1 MRVSKKGVFM
11 EVVTFQ
17 DLQGSVVDPGRILQ
31 HQGRH
36 PERDDG
42 SAQVPGR
49 GMHCDS
55 TTLTWDSHKLS
66 NKRLCPIWTDSHCR
80 K

>member
-1 MRVSKKGVFM
+1 M

-17 DLQGSVVDPGRILQ
+17 DLQGGVVDPGRILQ

-49 GMHCDS
+49 GMHGDN
-55 TTLTWDSHKLS
+55 TNLPRASHK
-66 NKRLCPIWTDSHCR
+66 
-80 K
+80 

>member
-1 MRVSKKGVFM
+1 M

-17 DLQGSVVDPGRILQ
+17 DLQGSIMDPGRILQ

-36 PERDDG
+36 PECDDR

-49 GMHCDS
+49 GMRCNNTNLKS
-55 TTLTWDSHKLS
+55 LK
-66 NKRLCPIWTDSHCR
+66 
-80 K
+80 

>member
-1 MRVSKKGVFM
+1 M

-42 SAQVPGR
+42 SAQVPGG
-49 GMHCDS
+49 GMHCDI
-55 TTLTWDSHKLS
+55 TNLTWASHS
-66 NKRLCPIWTDSHCR
+66 
-80 K
+80 